1 MADKCLDQIF
11 QRFLIDKINLFFCN
25 FIDTAWNND
34 NQVMR
39 SIDKHID
46 ILIDYLN
53 LDNLGKILAK
63 GYGYVGA
70 RLEDEYKREAY
81 ELGMSV
87 R

>member
-1 MADKCLDQIF
+1 MQA
-11 QRFLIDKINLFFCN
+11 
-25 FIDTAWNND
+25 
-34 NQVMR
+34 
-39 SIDKHID
+39 IDKHID

-70 RLEDEYKREAY
+70 RLEDEYKKEAY
-81 ELGMSV
+81 ELGRSV

>member
-1 MADKCLDQIF
+1 M
-11 QRFLIDKINLFFCN
+11 IDKINLFFCN
-25 FIDTAWNND
+25 FIYTAWNND
-34 NQVMR
+34 NQVMQA
-39 SIDKHID
+39 IYKHID
-46 ILIDYLN
+46 ILTDYLN
-53 LDNLGKILAK
+53 LDKLEKILAK

>member
-1 MADKCLDQIF
+1 M
-11 QRFLIDKINLFFCN
+11 IDKINLFFCN

-34 NQVMR
+34 NQVMQA
-39 SIDKHID
+39 IDKHID
-46 ILIDYLN
+46 ILTDYLN
-53 LDNLGKILAK
+53 LDKLEKILAK

-70 RLEDEYKREAY
+70 RLEDEYKKEAY